1 MDLEAEAKKRQER
14 LAALRALK
22 ATKSI
27 NKVQNDVNPQSNI
40 EKAHNGEVLDVA
52 TSESESADKRDPA
65 TVEEYAVQVLQEVSE
80 AEGARG
86 EELDLQDLAPKK
98 PNWDLKRDMEL
109 KMAKLDRKTQ
119 SCIAELIRARLQAE
133 GDISQ
138 VSGAAD
144 AARGTGVLGGE

>member
-22 ATKSI
+22 ASKS
-27 NKVQNDVNPQSNI
+27 NGNTQSDVNSQSNI
-40 EKAHNGEVLDVA
+40 EKAHNAEVPDVVA
-52 TSESESADKRDPA
+52 SESESAEKRDPA
-65 TVEEYAVQVLQEVSE
+65 TVEECAVQVLQEVNE

-98 PNWDLKRDMEL
+98 SNWDLKRDMEL

-144 AARGTGVLGGE
+144 AARGTGVFGAE